1 MVVSMTTSLDD
12 PSWDTLIERIQ
23 GKRCT
28 PFLGAG
34 VSPQPLAADIAQRWA
49 TQYRYPLPDST
60 DLARVTQYVAVTL
73 GDSMVPKERLLD
85 LFRQTQ
91 PPDFKEMSEPHGLL
105 ADLPFELYI
114 TTNYDDFLVR
124 ALVSRNRNPHRV
136 VCCWNSSI
144 EPSIPEPPTT
154 AGPWV
159 FHLHGS
165 DDDPQSIVL
174 TEDDYVDFLVQMQDR
189 EVLPHYVEKALNNTQ
204 LLFMGYSLTDWTF
217 RVLYRGVVLSRPNS
231 QQRTH
236 VAVQL
241 PRGEAAAEEYLNK
254 YFGDMKVRVFW
265 GTAKEFVSEL
275 RERWEAHRERTGVS

>member
-1 MVVSMTTSLDD
+1 MTASLDD
-12 PSWDTLIERIQ
+12 QTWDTLIERIRE
-23 GKRCT
+23 KRCT

-34 VSPQPLAADIAQRWA
+34 VSTQPLAAEIAQKWA
-49 TQYRYPLPDST
+49 TEYGYPLADSA
-60 DLARVTQYVAVTL
+60 DLARVTQFVAVTL
-73 GDSMVPKERLLD
+73 GDSMVPKERLLE
-85 LFRQTQ
+85 LFRNTDA
-91 PPDFKEMSEPHGLL
+91 PDFNDLTDPHGLL

-124 ALVSRNRNPHRV
+124 ALRNRNRTPQRV

-144 EPSIPEPPTT
+144 EGTSPEPPSS
-154 AGPWV
+154 ANPWV

-174 TEDDYVDFLVQMQDR
+174 TEDDYVDFLVRLRDR
-189 EVLPHYVEKALNNTQ
+189 DVLPHYIEKALNNTQ

-241 PRGEAAAEEYLNK
+241 PREDAAAEEYLNK

-265 GTAKEFVSEL
+265 GTAEAFVSEL
-275 RERWEAHRERTGVS
+275 RRRWEARRDRTGVP